1 MSTLVQRFPMSPP
14 SISETNDMQLLSP
27 PLTPT
32 DRMDSSCPW
41 RQANTASL
49 MSYQKGSVK
58 HDSLRTNRM
67 AHDQQHDHEVTSV
80 IKKVPSDRTKRN
92 KSFIQSY
99 RRYHLIRPS
108 LTSTQMTQRTPPK
121 RSIRK
126 STKAYRSPAIDNT
139 SLNIFAL
146 DIYDSLLREPNQLVR
161 SVIKAFPSPPQ
172 PKLTN
177 PTMTNSSAFNDPA
190 PPLTRKEKSQLANAA
205 SYDAIDI
212 ENDEST
218 IFSDEWIPKLDALDH
233 KQIKIVWK
241 GAPLKISHLPMYN
254 KLHSAEANIAS
265 TLRLTPVQYIRCKR
279 TLIRAASEYER
290 HGTPFRK
297 SDAQKLCRVDVNKT
311 SSLWSIFGEL
321 GWLGQTWPN

>member
-1 MSTLVQRFPMSPP
+1 MSPP
-14 SISETNDMQLLSP
+14 SISETNDMLLLSP

-32 DRMDSSCPW
+32 DRMDKSCPW
-41 RQANTASL
+41 KQANTTSW
-49 MSYQKGSVK
+49 MSYQNCSTK
-58 HDSLRTNRM
+58 HDSNRTNRM
-67 AHDQQHDHEVTSV
+67 AHDQQHDHPVAPVV
-80 IKKVPSDRTKRN
+80 IKKLQSDRTKRN

-99 RRYHLIRPS
+99 RRYHPMQPS
-108 LTSTQMTQRTPPK
+108 FTSTQMAPPPK
-121 RSIRK
+121 RCVRK
-126 STKAYRSPAIDNT
+126 STKAYRSPAIDNN

-146 DIYDSLLREPNQLVR
+146 DIYESLLREPHQLVR
-161 SVIKAFPSPPQ
+161 SVIPSPPQ
-172 PKLTN
+172 PKLT
-177 PTMTNSSAFNDPA
+177 TTVTNDSADTA
-190 PPLTRKEKSQLANAA
+190 QPLTRKEKSQLANAA
-205 SYDAIDI
+205 SYDAMDI

-218 IFSDEWIPKLDALDH
+218 VFSHEWIPNLDALDH
-233 KQIKIVWK
+233 KHIKIVWK

-254 KLHSAEANIAS
+254 KLHATEATIAS